1 MSIEYPQPKT
11 FSEIIRGKTYSVPLF
26 QRPYEWEREQIE
38 ELWEDIEKNPPGYF
52 LGILIFRR
60 KDKDEFEIIDGQQ
73 RLATLLLLLKAGVEL
88 IKDENHKKAQE
99 IMDYYLNQKEPW
111 KEEYKPTLTLSK
123 RDKEK
128 FDSLI
133 MEKQLPLR
141 KSKPLPASW
150 KRLDAAMNFFRARL
164 TKLKKEKGSK
174 GIEDFFRNRV
184 TQLQFLDVYL
194 ESDSDVYLFFETL
207 NDRGMDLSIADLVKN
222 RVCAMATKQQLNLDE
237 CVRIIDEISQMLSDG
252 KVKQFLHH
260 YCWANSEE
268 REPLPRAQ
276 IMNWYNR
283 KIESTRNVIKDFLE
297 DLRISASLYAEFIN
311 PKNCSNH
318 RIKEVLRYLK
328 ALDATR
334 CYPLLLQGR
343 KSLPDKDFVKLC
355 TAVEILTFRHST
367 VLKRDAKILEGVYYR
382 LAQELRKGTG
392 VKRVLEDLARQ
403 DALKDDEI
411 FKEHFRK
418 FEPKNQQIARYA
430 LWKIEEFNTG
440 EKTVKLDW
448 DDLTVEHILARALDW
463 KGKEEYLERLG
474 NLTLLSRPLNSTV
487 SAKPFEEKKKEL
499 EKEKRISLTKDLSQ
513 YQKFTKEEIEERQ
526 EKFSELAPQI
536 WSFKKI
542 K

>member
-1 MSIEYPQPKT
+1 MPIEYPQPKT

-26 QRPYEWEREQIE
+26 QRPYAWEKEQIE
-38 ELWEDIEKNPPGYF
+38 ELWEDIEKNPPPYF
-52 LGILIFRR
+52 LGILILRR
-60 KDKDEFEIIDGQQ
+60 KNKDEFEIIDGQQ
-73 RLATLLLLLKAGVEL
+73 RLATLMLLLKAGVEL
-88 IKDENHKKAQE
+88 IKDEKPQKAQE
-99 IMDYYLNQKEPW
+99 IMDYYLNQKDPW
-111 KEEYKPTLTLSK
+111 KEEYKPTLTLGRK
-123 RDKEK
+123 DKEK

-133 MEKQLPLR
+133 FGAELR
-141 KSKPLPASW
+141 TRERKPPASW
-150 KRLDAAMNFFRARL
+150 KRLDAAINFFRK
-164 TKLKKEKGSK
+164 KLIELKREKGSD
-174 GIEDFFRNRV
+174 GIENFFRNQV
-184 TQLQFLDVYL
+184 TKLEFLDVYL

-207 NDRGMDLSIADLVKN
+207 NDRGIDLSIADLVKN
-222 RVCAMATKQQLNLDE
+222 RVCEKADKQKLNLDD

-252 KVKQFLHH
+252 RVKTFLHH

-367 VLKRDAKILEGVYYR
+367 VLKRDAKILEKVYYR
-382 LAQELRKGTG
+382 LAQELRNRASVEDVIKELA
-392 VKRVLEDLARQ
+392 KQEALED
-403 DALKDDEI
+403 DKI
-411 FKEHFRK
+411 FIELFQK
-418 FEPKNQQIARYA
+418 FEPKNQQIARYV
-430 LWKIEEFNTG
+430 LWKIEEIKSG
-440 EKTVKLDW
+440 EKTVRLDW

-474 NLTLLSRPLNSTV
+474 NLTLLSIRLNPAA
-487 SAKPFEEKKKEL
+487 SAKPFEEKKEEL
-499 EKEKRISLTKDLSQ
+499 EKEKRIMLTKELLK
-513 YQKFTKEEIEERQ
+513 YQVFTKNEIEERQ
-526 EKFSELAPQI
+526 REFSKLAPQI
-536 WSFKKI
+536 WSFRKLK
-542 K
+542 